1 MYISNIYLAYPCMYI
16 ETVDIRPIPHHDD
29 GISFVSTPIR
39 FSRDILM
46 DMLIIS
52 EKKVEKEEREQE
64 EEQKENRQ
72 TNIRILGERNV
83 ARARRTASAAAA

>member
-52 EKKVEKEEREQE
+52 EKKVEKEERE